1 MKGKSIVWIVL
12 AVMLVALTVVGIIF
26 GVNYFKNKN
35 NAQTSDGIA
44 TAYEVKYFSDNQS
57 ADKLGVIQVY
67 AVGEDF
73 TSITYKIDNGAEV
86 TFKANSVAATEDW
99 EFYKAEYKDLRCID
113 TGVVTIDLSSLEAG
127 DHIITIKVYNGEE
140 SQELAKNI
148 FNLKAAQAA

>member
-1 MKGKSIVWIVL
+1 MKGKSIVAIVIGVL
-12 AVMLVALTVVGIIF
+12 LTALIVAGIIF

-35 NAQTSDGIA
+35 TVQTSDGIA

-86 TFKANSVAATEDW
+86 TFKANSVAANEDW

-127 DHIITIKVYNGEE
+127 DHILTIKVYNGEE
-140 SQELAKNI
+140 SQELSKTI
-148 FNLKAAQAA
+148 FNLKAAQVA